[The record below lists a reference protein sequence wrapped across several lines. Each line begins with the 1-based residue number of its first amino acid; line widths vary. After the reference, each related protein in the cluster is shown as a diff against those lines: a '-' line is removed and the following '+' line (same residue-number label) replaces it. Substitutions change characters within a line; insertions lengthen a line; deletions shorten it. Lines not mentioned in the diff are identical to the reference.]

1 MRRIQG
7 HLIGKVNIIVLIV
20 LGTLLLSVSVSRLIY
35 PFDVGHFEACIW
47 TPALLSAQGESPYAY
62 ATREPF
68 VMAPYGY
75 FYYLTIGAGLR
86 LFGWQFWFG
95 RALALFSAGG
105 CVICVAGVSRAV
117 TGNRRAVMV
126 GVLWFLSTITM
137 FHWIGVHRPDFLA
150 LALAFSALAL
160 VFAEDNARDRIGPRT
175 FLVVALLTLAF
186 FFKQTCL
193 LPIAA
198 VVARYLQTGR
208 IRLAVTVVCGV
219 GLLGTILAAAIEL
232 GSGGG
237 YFWQH
242 FTLMR
247 RTPHSYSDAL
257 HWVGS
262 LLKSPSAW
270 IAAGLAALAACRR
283 FDPAVFASWPE
294 FKKWLRSPECL
305 IGGYLIVA
313 LAFAFATS
321 ARRGAYINY
330 YLEASMVGAI
340 AVAMA
345 WRRLAGDE
353 RHDTGRG
360 SDPPPSSNAISGRI
374 MSRLLPVLRRV
385 ARRGLYPAI
394 SILLLVACVFEF
406 SRMARA
412 ESYRWRSL
420 PYYNEVVAT
429 LAREVPAND
438 LCVSVHPELVLAAGR
453 KFHFG
458 DWIEYQDGR
467 SAELQQIYDEAMSS
481 KRYAAIITLGGKGA
495 DPPGYHLVPIKQAA
509 HEKYY
514 PVFLYLRDT
523 K

>member
-1 MRRIQG
+1 MICK
-7 HLIGKVNIIVLIV
+7 LNIVIFIII
-20 LGTLLLSVSVSRLIY
+20 GTLLLSVSVSRLIY
-35 PFDVGHFEACIW
+35 PFDVGHFEACTW
-47 TPALLSAQGESPYAY
+47 TPALLSAQGESPYAF
-62 ATREPF
+62 AIRAPF

-75 FYYLTIGAGLR
+75 FYYLTIGVGLR

-95 RALALFSAGG
+95 RALTILSAII
-105 CVICVAGVSRAV
+105 CVICVARVSRAV
-117 TGNRRAVMV
+117 TWDRRAVTV

-137 FHWIGVHRPDFLA
+137 FHWIGVHRPDLPA

-160 VFAEDNARDRIGPRT
+160 VFTEDNTRDRFGPRT
-175 FLVVALLTLAF
+175 LLVVTLLTLAV
-186 FFKQTCL
+186 FFKQTSFL
-193 LPIAA
+193 SIAA
-198 VVARYLQTGR
+198 VIGRYLQTGK
-208 IRLAVTVVCGV
+208 IKQAFAVVCGI
-219 GLLGTILAAAIEL
+219 GLLGTILAAAIEQ

-247 RTPHSYSDAL
+247 RTPHSYADAI
-257 HWVGS
+257 HWIGS
-262 LLKSPSAW
+262 LLKSPSTW
-270 IAAGLAALAACRR
+270 IAAALIALAVFRR
-283 FDPAVFASWPE
+283 FDPSAITSWPE

-313 LAFAFATS
+313 LAFAFVTS

-345 WRRLAGDE
+345 WRRLSDDE
-353 RHDTGRG
+353 RYDIGND
-360 SDPPPSSNAISGRI
+360 SSLAPPSLFSLVRV
-374 MSRLLPVLRRV
+374 RLRW
-385 ARRGLYPAI
+385 LYPAM
-394 SILLLVACVFEF
+394 SILLLVAGVFEF

-420 PYYNEVVAT
+420 PYYQEVVAT

-438 LCVSVHPELVLAAGR
+438 LCISVHPELVLSAGR

-467 SAELQQIYDEAMSS
+467 SSELQQIYDEAISS
-481 KRYAAIITLGGKGA
+481 KRYAAIITLGTGA
-495 DPPGYHLVPIKQAA
+495 DLPGYHLVPMKQTA

-514 PVFLYLRDT
+514 PVFLYIRST

>member
-1 MRRIQG
+1 MRRILSR
-7 HLIGKVNIIVLIV
+7 LIGGAELGVLIV
-20 LGTLLLSVSVSRLIY
+20 LGALLLCVSVSRLIY

-47 TPALLSAQGESPYAY
+47 TPALLSAQGENPYAY

-75 FYYLTIGAGLR
+75 FYYLAVGVGLR

-95 RALALFSAGG
+95 RGLTVLSA
-105 CVICVAGVSRAV
+105 VVCVACIASIARAL
-117 TGNRRAVMV
+117 TSDRRAAMI

-137 FHWIGVHRPDFLA
+137 FHWVGVHRPDLPT
-150 LALAFSALAL
+150 LALAFAALAL
-160 VFAEDNARDRIGPRT
+160 VFAEDGARDRIGPRT
-175 FLVVALLTLAF
+175 LLVIALLTSAF
-186 FFKQTCL
+186 FFKQTTL
-193 LPIAA
+193 APMAA

-208 IRLAVTVVCGV
+208 AKQAGVVMCGV
-219 GLLGTILAAAIEL
+219 GLLGAIIAAAIEL
-232 GSGGG
+232 SPGGG

-247 RTPHSYSDAL
+247 RTPHRYADAL
-257 HWVGS
+257 HWVVS
-262 LLKSPSAW
+262 LLKSPSTW
-270 IAAGLAALAACRR
+270 IAAGLIVAAVVRR
-283 FDPAVFASWPE
+283 FDPMVLSSWPE

-305 IGGYLIVA
+305 SGGYLVA
-313 LAFAFATS
+313 ALIFAFVTS

-345 WRRLAGDE
+345 WRRLASDE
-353 RHDTGRG
+353 RYGTGSG
-360 SDPPPSSNAISGRI
+360 SD
-374 MSRLLPVLRRV
+374 LYRV

-394 SILLLVACVFEF
+394 SILLLLAGAFEF

-420 PYYNEVVAT
+420 PYYREVVAT
-429 LAREVPAND
+429 LAREVPAD
-438 LCVSVHPELVLAAGR
+438 GLCVSVHPELVLAAGR

-458 DWIEYQDGR
+458 DWIQYQDGR
-467 SAELQQIYDEAMSS
+467 SSELQRVYGEAISS
-481 KRYAAIITLGGKGA
+481 KRYAAIITLGGKGVEL
-495 DPPGYHLVPIKQAA
+495 PGYRLAPMKQAA

-514 PVFLYLRDT
+514 PVFLYLRVDPRVVD